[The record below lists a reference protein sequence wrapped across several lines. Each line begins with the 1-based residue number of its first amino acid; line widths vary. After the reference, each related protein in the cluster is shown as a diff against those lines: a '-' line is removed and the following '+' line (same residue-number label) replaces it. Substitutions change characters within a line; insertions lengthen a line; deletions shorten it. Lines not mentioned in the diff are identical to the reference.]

1 MTKDENVV
9 DLELSYDF
17 LVLNMITIVTWCGLL
32 SFLYI
37 PSSELFLKLF
47 ED

>member
-17 LVLNMITIVTWCGLL
+17 LVLNMKQYNKIKGDLNKKGMI
-32 SFLYI
+32 
-37 PSSELFLKLF
+37 
-47 ED
+47 